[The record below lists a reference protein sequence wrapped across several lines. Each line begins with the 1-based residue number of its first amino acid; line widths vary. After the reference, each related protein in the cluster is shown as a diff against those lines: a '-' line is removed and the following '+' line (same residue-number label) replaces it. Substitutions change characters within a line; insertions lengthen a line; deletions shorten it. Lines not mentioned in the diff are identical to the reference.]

1 MIKYSKTKDPAS
13 QNSITVMISL
23 LAERPM
29 AVHPT
34 LIDQVDEKEQALLNF
49 KEQLS
54 KFKPKQSVLEVAITK
69 SMNPERIETFQD
81 TLQIQKNRAEE
92 KKARE
97 ANEKEAK
104 AYVEKITEFEERKRI
119 EMEERRRKNEKVLAE
134 AQGQTQKKKISK
146 RAQKK
151 LDKQL
156 ADKNISQIEK
166 QIIID

>member
-1 MIKYSKTKDPAS
+1 M
-13 QNSITVMISL
+13 
-23 LAERPM
+23 
-29 AVHPT
+29 
-34 LIDQVDEKEQALLNF
+34 
-49 KEQLS
+49 
-54 KFKPKQSVLEVAITK
+54 LEVAITK

-134 AQGQTQKKKISK
+134 A
-146 RAQKK
+146 
-151 LDKQL
+151 
-156 ADKNISQIEK
+156 
-166 QIIID
+166 